1 MTKYIVKPDPEVALR
16 MLKHTGIRQL
26 GYDNDKEF
34 CLEAIKNK
42 HPIYIGLSYKLRND
56 KEILKATID
65 NAFNMDFIW
74 HIPKRLQNQEVS
86 SFKEANSCRIS

>member
-42 HPIYIGLSYKLRND
+42 HPIYVDLSYKLRND

-65 NAFNMDFIW
+65 NAFNMDFICYL
-74 HIPKRLQNQEVS
+74 IIIFIS
-86 SFKEANSCRIS
+86 SN